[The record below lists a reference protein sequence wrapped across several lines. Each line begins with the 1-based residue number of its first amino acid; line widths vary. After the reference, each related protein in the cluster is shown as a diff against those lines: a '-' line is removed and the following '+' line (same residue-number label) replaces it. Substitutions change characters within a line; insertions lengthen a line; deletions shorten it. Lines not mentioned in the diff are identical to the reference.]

1 MTQDEAVT
9 RTSAGAH
16 LTVLLDSDD
25 PGPALHALGVPV
37 DRKWRRGQ
45 RRSRRVRGTHEYSG
59 FELSSSL
66 VETATPSEH
75 AEQLIQRLRPFAPAL
90 REIRR
95 HPETHSIRLT
105 VAEHTLSDNPV
116 IWLDAAALSLLAAIG
131 AEFVGDIYIEDED
144 E

>member
-1 MTQDEAVT
+1 MNRERAVT

-25 PGPALHALGVPV
+25 PGPALRVLGVPV

-45 RRSRRVRGTHEYSG
+45 RKSRLVRGTHEYSG

-75 AEQLIQRLRPFAPAL
+75 AEQLIQRLRAFAPAL
-90 REIRR
+90 REIGN
-95 HPETHSIRLT
+95 HPQTHSIRLT
-105 VAEHTLSDNPV
+105 VADHTNSDNPM
-116 IWLDAAALSLLAAIG
+116 IGLDAAAISLLAAIG
-131 AEFVGDIYIEDED
+131 AEFVGDIYIHDDVE
-144 E
+144 